1 MRKKIKGAFSL
12 TVFLFLS
19 LYLAAQPK
27 KITGVVSSQE
37 DGSILAN
44 ANVKVKD
51 GTQATMT
58 DASGVFTL
66 DVSKGDVLLVSFS
79 GYEPQEITI
88 TDQEQLRISLR
99 LSSSKL
105 EEVVVIG
112 YGKQSRRNLAGA
124 VSSVNSK
131 AFESGAITNVG
142 TALQGSVTGLRIQQT
157 TGMPGSTPRIVF
169 RGGSEFNGSG
179 SPLVVLDGQVVP
191 SLYGINSADI
201 ESIDVLKDA
210 ASTAIYGA
218 QAANG
223 VILVT
228 TKKGKPGRV
237 QVTYSGKL
245 AQNYV
250 RRNPVEYLSAA
261 DYISWN
267 RRGLANK
274 YEAAFMDNNTAE
286 MNATR
291 NDLVATN
298 GWNLNSAFE
307 ASNGK
312 YTTQLVGTDNRH
324 LLNDPRWQLLVD
336 RNPFDPDQ
344 MDSIL
349 FTSISQ
355 RELEDM
361 ILQKNM
367 YKDHYV
373 NVSGANEMGNFSLGL
388 GTLEDVGMVLG
399 SSLKRQSLN
408 FNGGLKLSKDFT
420 VSLNLSG
427 WNSKTNPPY
436 RTADNGTN
444 IVGGLLQRFA
454 GIAPTIRFNDDVTG
468 EMLPGG
474 DGGTMG
480 NPAYL
485 KDKFFD
491 ETKERRIMGNLNLE
505 YALSPVLKLTGG
517 ASGYF
522 RFWEDQSFA
531 KAFQNGTGGS
541 MNTTRSASFAIQS
554 GGRYSYNGF
563 LQYHNRFNQH
573 DINAMAGGEFFE
585 FRQYEYSASARGA
598 VTDLIPYLSAST
610 QAVGVPRS
618 SFASWN
624 KMASAIGRINY
635 SYASKYL
642 LNVNLRYDGT
652 SKLADNRYGIF
663 PGISAGW
670 NLHYENFF
678 EESVF
683 SKYISTFKPRISW
696 GQNGNLGPV
705 SDFAT
710 YAVYDGNGIYN
721 GVSGF
726 APNRLTNT
734 ALKWEKV
741 SALNIGVDI
750 GLAKDRISII
760 ADYFIKDV
768 YDKISTLSTPAW
780 IGYEAFVTNLGQLR
794 NKGIE
799 LEIKANIIKPGNDQG
814 LTWDLAANLSY
825 VKNFA
830 VKLPDNGLENN
841 RQSTFQV
848 ADPNTGKVIQV
859 GGLQEGIRIGLD
871 EIWAPVYDGIYRTQE
886 EINKDANIYNTYLP
900 FNNKDLKLLGDVK
913 WRDVDRN
920 DTIDFKDKVYVG
932 RTTPTLQ
939 GGFSSFLSF
948 RNFSLYSR
956 FDYSLGFVILNQM
969 WMRGMTQVQ
978 GSQNGPVDVK
988 NTWTYDNP
996 DAPLPRYYRN
1006 NYGRN
1011 YFLEATSNAAANYW
1025 QKGDYLALRE
1035 VTLSYNLPN
1044 KLIDGALDGRIKS
1057 ARFYCSGND
1066 LVYFTQYNGTFPE
1079 EGGNDAG
1086 RFPLPRRVTF
1096 GVNVTF

>member
-1 MRKKIKGAFSL
+1 
-12 TVFLFLS
+12 
-19 LYLAAQPK
+19 
-27 KITGVVSSQE
+27 
-37 DGSILAN
+37 
-44 ANVKVKD
+44 
-51 GTQATMT
+51 
-58 DASGVFTL
+58 
-66 DVSKGDVLLVSFS
+66 
-79 GYEPQEITI
+79 
-88 TDQEQLRISLR
+88 
-99 LSSSKL
+99 
-105 EEVVVIG
+105 
-112 YGKQSRRNLAGA
+112 
-124 VSSVNSK
+124 
-131 AFESGAITNVG
+131 
-142 TALQGSVTGLRIQQT
+142 
-157 TGMPGSTPRIVF
+157 
-169 RGGSEFNGSG
+169 
-179 SPLVVLDGQVVP
+179 
-191 SLYGINSADI
+191 
-201 ESIDVLKDA
+201 
-210 ASTAIYGA
+210 
-218 QAANG
+218 
-223 VILVT
+223 
-228 TKKGKPGRV
+228 
-237 QVTYSGKL
+237 
-245 AQNYV
+245 
-250 RRNPVEYLSAA
+250 
-261 DYISWN
+261 
-267 RRGLANK
+267 
-274 YEAAFMDNNTAE
+274 
-286 MNATR
+286 
-291 NDLVATN
+291 
-298 GWNLNSAFE
+298 
-307 ASNGK
+307 
-312 YTTQLVGTDNRH
+312 
-324 LLNDPRWQLLVD
+324 
-336 RNPFDPDQ
+336 

-361 ILQKNM
+361 ILQKNT

-408 FNGGLKLSKDFT
+408 FNGGLKLGKDFS
-420 VSLNLSG
+420 VNLNLSG
-427 WNSKTNPPY
+427 WNSKTTPPY

-491 ETKERRIMGNLNLE
+491 ETKERRILGNLNLE
-505 YALSPVLKLTGG
+505 YAISPVLKVTGG

-522 RFWEDQSFA
+522 RFWEDQSFM

-541 MNTTRSASFAIQS
+541 MNTTRNATFAIQS
-554 GGRYSYNGF
+554 GSRYSYNGF

-573 DINAMAGGEFFE
+573 DLNAMAGGEFFE

-670 NLHYENFF
+670 NVHSENFF
-678 EESVF
+678 EESLF

-799 LEIKANIIKPGNDQG
+799 LEIKANIIKPGNAQA

-886 EINKDANIYNTYLP
+886 EINKDAHVYNTYLP
-900 FNNKDLKLLGDVK
+900 FNNKNLKLLGDVK

-939 GGFSSFLSF
+939 GGFSSYLSF

-996 DAPLPRYYRN
+996 NAPLPRYYRN

-1011 YFLEATSNAAANYW
+1011 YFLEGTSNAAANYW

-1044 KLIDGALDGRIKS
+1044 KLIDGALGDKIKS

-1079 EGGNDAG
+1079 EGGNDSG

>member
-1 MRKKIKGAFSL
+1 
-12 TVFLFLS
+12 
-19 LYLAAQPK
+19 
-27 KITGVVSSQE
+27 
-37 DGSILAN
+37 
-44 ANVKVKD
+44 
-51 GTQATMT
+51 
-58 DASGVFTL
+58 
-66 DVSKGDVLLVSFS
+66 
-79 GYEPQEITI
+79 
-88 TDQEQLRISLR
+88 
-99 LSSSKL
+99 
-105 EEVVVIG
+105 
-112 YGKQSRRNLAGA
+112 
-124 VSSVNSK
+124 
-131 AFESGAITNVG
+131 
-142 TALQGSVTGLRIQQT
+142 
-157 TGMPGSTPRIVF
+157 
-169 RGGSEFNGSG
+169 
-179 SPLVVLDGQVVP
+179 
-191 SLYGINSADI
+191 
-201 ESIDVLKDA
+201 
-210 ASTAIYGA
+210 
-218 QAANG
+218 
-223 VILVT
+223 
-228 TKKGKPGRV
+228 
-237 QVTYSGKL
+237 
-245 AQNYV
+245 
-250 RRNPVEYLSAA
+250 
-261 DYISWN
+261 
-267 RRGLANK
+267 
-274 YEAAFMDNNTAE
+274 
-286 MNATR
+286 
-291 NDLVATN
+291 
-298 GWNLNSAFE
+298 
-307 ASNGK
+307 
-312 YTTQLVGTDNRH
+312 
-324 LLNDPRWQLLVD
+324 
-336 RNPFDPDQ
+336 
-344 MDSIL
+344 
-349 FTSISQ
+349 
-355 RELEDM
+355 
-361 ILQKNM
+361 
-367 YKDHYV
+367 
-373 NVSGANEMGNFSLGL
+373 
-388 GTLEDVGMVLG
+388 
-399 SSLKRQSLN
+399 
-408 FNGGLKLSKDFT
+408 
-420 VSLNLSG
+420 
-427 WNSKTNPPY
+427 
-436 RTADNGTN
+436 
-444 IVGGLLQRFA
+444 
-454 GIAPTIRFNDDVTG
+454 
-468 EMLPGG
+468 
-474 DGGTMG
+474 
-480 NPAYL
+480 
-485 KDKFFD
+485 
-491 ETKERRIMGNLNLE
+491 
-505 YALSPVLKLTGG
+505 
-517 ASGYF
+517 
-522 RFWEDQSFA
+522 
-531 KAFQNGTGGS
+531 
-541 MNTTRSASFAIQS
+541 
-554 GGRYSYNGF
+554 
-563 LQYHNRFNQH
+563 
-573 DINAMAGGEFFE
+573 
-585 FRQYEYSASARGA
+585 
-598 VTDLIPYLSAST
+598 
-610 QAVGVPRS
+610 
-618 SFASWN
+618 
-624 KMASAIGRINY
+624 MASAIGRINY

-710 YAVYDGNGIYN
+710 YAVYDGDGIYN

-750 GLAKDRISII
+750 GLARDRISII

-799 LEIKANIIKPGNDQG
+799 LEIKANIIKPGNAQA
-814 LTWDLAANLSY
+814 LRWDLAANLSH

-830 VKLPDNGLENN
+830 VKLPDNGLEKN

-886 EINKDANIYNTYLP
+886 EINKDAHVYNTYLP
-900 FNNKDLKLLGDVK
+900 FNNKNLKLLGDVK

-939 GGFSSFLSF
+939 GGFSSYLSF

-956 FDYSLGFVILNQM
+956 FDYSLGFVIINQM

-978 GSQNGPVDVK
+978 GSQNGPGDVK

-996 DAPLPRYYRN
+996 NASLPRYYRN

-1011 YFLEATSNAAANYW
+1011 YFLEGTSNAAANYW

-1044 KLIDGALDGRIKS
+1044 KLIDGALGDRIKS